1 MSISHSPICR
11 WLLLVALLPWAL
23 PAAAGWL
30 IATDNETAQAG
41 GPLLLEAVKPATLA
55 DWPATLTLRLTQA
68 GITQEVSLTPTA
80 ATTTDNTRRTYR
92 STVPPGLSG
101 MVRAELVVPA
111 RSGAAETSN
120 RLALVIANPSAAA
133 TATASASALAATVP
147 SQVPAASATAM
158 AEKLP
163 SSVADNFVFSP
174 HEPMYFVVGNREGNN
189 ARFQLSFKYQ
199 IFDPQSY
206 PAHLLPPL
214 SGIYF
219 GYTQTSSW
227 DLAGNSQPFRDTSY
241 RPSFF
246 WQKEPGGAG
255 LMPRQV
261 RMGYEHESNGKEG
274 AASRSIDTLFVRPIW
289 RKEFADGSA
298 FAFMPKIYGYL
309 DKDDNPDIQR
319 YRGYVDWGFR
329 YGYEDGWLLT
339 SQLRRGTANRGSAQ
353 LDLSVP
359 FRTPVF
365 TRIGG
370 FLNFQIFSGYGE
382 TLLDYNVKSQTQFRV
397 GVSLVR

>member
-1 MSISHSPICR
+1 MSIFHFPICR
-11 WLLLVALLPWAL
+11 WCLLVVLLPWAL
-23 PAAAGWL
+23 PATAGWL

-41 GPLLLEAVKPATLA
+41 GPLLVEAVKPATLA

-68 GITQEVSLTPTA
+68 GITQEVSLTPTV

-120 RLALVIANPSAAA
+120 RLALVIANSSGA
-133 TATASASALAATVP
+133 ASASAAAPVATVP

-174 HEPMYFVVGNREGNN
+174 HEPMYFVLGNRGGNN

-206 PAHLLPPL
+206 PAQLLPPL

-219 GYTQTSSW
+219 G
-227 DLAGNSQPFRDTSY
+227 
-241 RPSFF
+241 
-246 WQKEPGGAG
+246 
-255 LMPRQV
+255 
-261 RMGYEHESNGKEG
+261 
-274 AASRSIDTLFVRPIW
+274 
-289 RKEFADGSA
+289 
-298 FAFMPKIYGYL
+298 
-309 DKDDNPDIQR
+309 
-319 YRGYVDWGFR
+319 
-329 YGYEDGWLLT
+329 
-339 SQLRRGTANRGSAQ
+339 
-353 LDLSVP
+353 
-359 FRTPVF
+359 
-365 TRIGG
+365 
-370 FLNFQIFSGYGE
+370 
-382 TLLDYNVKSQTQFRV
+382 
-397 GVSLVR
+397 

>member
-1 MSISHSPICR
+1 MSIFHSLICR
-11 WLLLVALLPWAL
+11 WCLLVMLLPWAL

-30 IATDNETAQAG
+30 IATDDETAQAG
-41 GPLLLEAVKPATLA
+41 GPLLVEAVKPATLA

-80 ATTTDNTRRTYR
+80 ATTTDSTRRTYR
-92 STVPPGLSG
+92 STVPSGLSG

-111 RSGAAETSN
+111 HSGAAETSN
-120 RLALVIANPSAAA
+120 RLALVIANSSAAA
-133 TATASASALAATVP
+133 SAAASAATVP
-147 SQVPAASATAM
+147 SQVPAASVTAM

-174 HEPMYFVVGNREGNN
+174 HEPMYFVLGNRGGNN

-206 PAHLLPPL
+206 PARLLPPL

-219 GYTQTSSW
+219 GYTQTSIW
-227 DLAGNSQPFRDTSY
+227 DLAGDSQPFRDTSY

-246 WQKEPGGAG
+246 WQMEPGGSG
-255 LMPRQV
+255 MTPYQV
-261 RMGYEHESNGKEG
+261 RMGYEHESNGKDG
-274 AASRSIDTLFVRPIW
+274 ADSRSVNMLFVRPVW

-309 DKDDNPDIQR
+309 SKDDNPDIQR

-329 YGYEDGWLLT
+329 YGHEDGWLLT
-339 SQLRRGTANRGSAQ
+339 SQLRRGTTNHGSAQ
-353 LDLSVP
+353 FDLSVP

-365 TRIGG
+365 TRMGG

>member
-1 MSISHSPICR
+1 MSIFHSPICR

-23 PAAAGWL
+23 PAVAGWL

-55 DWPATLTLRLTQA
+55 DWPDTLTLRLTQA

-80 ATTTDNTRRTYR
+80 ATTTDNIRRTYR
-92 STVPPGLSG
+92 STVPSGLSG

-120 RLALVIANPSAAA
+120 RLALVIGNSSAAA
-133 TATASASALAATVP
+133 SAAASAATVP
-147 SQVPAASATAM
+147 SQVPAESATAM

-163 SSVADNFVFSP
+163 SSAADSFVFSP
-174 HEPMYFVVGNREGNN
+174 HEPMYFVLGNRGGNN

-199 IFDPQSY
+199 ILDPQSY
-206 PAHLLPPL
+206 LAQLLPPL

-246 WQKEPGGAG
+246 WQMEPGGSG
-255 LMPRQV
+255 LMPYQV
-261 RMGYEHESNGKEG
+261 RTGYEHESNGKEG
-274 AASRSIDTLFVRPIW
+274 VDSRSIDTLFVRPVW